1 MIGYCSVSPGNQ
13 GIWVSRTPSMLMKSR
28 LLQITWPKIE
38 RISCEMSH
46 LLPFHFAVKFH
57 LQYLQILSG
66 IRGLSRAPSP
76 AQTSGSAFGHRS
88 PFPRVPRI
96 RSRSLTAKVG
106 FPWVQSYL
114 GCFLSCWDLLSLVRC
129 HCAFLEA
136 PGILGHRPWVA
147 WKLWIFAVVDSCP
160 LPVKGFLICCV
171 WKPTRNCFC
180 LCSPMANGVDKK
192 QAVLN
197 RQCYPMGWFVLF
209 MILVMYIQHHSAIFS
224 YNNHNQESQ
233 RWTISASSLICSNVI
248 II

>member
-1 MIGYCSVSPGNQ
+1 MIGYCSLSPGNQ

-38 RISCEMSH
+38 RMSCEMSH
-46 LLPFHFAVKFH
+46 FLPFHLLCWSLLLFH
-57 LQYLQILSG
+57 LQILSG
-66 IRGLSRAPSP
+66 IQGLLRPHKPQVLLSGTGALSPGPQGSEAEVWQRRWVSHECRATI
-76 AQTSGSAFGHRS
+76 AGALEGEKTWMVITRLF
-88 PFPRVPRI
+88 FE
-96 RSRSLTAKVG
+96 
-106 FPWVQSYL
+106 
-114 GCFLSCWDLLSLVRC
+114 LLSLVRC

-180 LCSPMANGVDKK
+180 LCGPMANGVGKK

-197 RQCYPMGWFVLF
+197 GQYYPMGWFVLL
-209 MILVMYIQHHSAIFS
+209 MIMYIQLYSATT
-224 YNNHNQESQ
+224 
-233 RWTISASSLICSNVI
+233 TIIRNPRDGPLALVH
-248 II
+248 

>member
-1 MIGYCSVSPGNQ
+1 MTKDRENELWDESLAPIPLCCY
-13 GIWVSRTPSMLMKSR
+13 SML
-28 LLQITWPKIE
+28 
-38 RISCEMSH
+38 
-46 LLPFHFAVKFH
+46 FH
-57 LQYLQILSG
+57 LQILSG
-66 IRGLSRAPSP
+66 SVRDTRAPSP

-88 PFPRVPRI
+88 PFPRAPRI

-106 FPWVQSYL
+106 FPWVQSYHSWGSGRWKTWRVITRL
-114 GCFLSCWDLLSLVRC
+114 FFELLSLVRC

-180 LCSPMANGVDKK
+180 LCGPMANGVDKK

-197 RQCYPMGWFVLF
+197 GQYYPMGWFVLL
-209 MILVMYIQHHSAIFS
+209 MIMYIQHHSAIFS

-233 RWTISASSLICSNVI
+233 RWTISASSLMFQFYN
-248 II
+248 

>member
-1 MIGYCSVSPGNQ
+1 VRWVTCSHSTL
-13 GIWVSRTPSMLMKSR
+13 SLCYT
-28 LLQITWPKIE
+28 LL
-38 RISCEMSH
+38 
-46 LLPFHFAVKFH
+46 LFH
-57 LQYLQILSG
+57 LQILSG
-66 IRGLSRAPSP
+66 SVRDTRAPSP

-88 PFPRVPRI
+88 PFPRAPRI

-106 FPWVQSYL
+106 FPWVQSYHSWGSGRWKTWRVITRL
-114 GCFLSCWDLLSLVRC
+114 FFELLSLVRC

-180 LCSPMANGVDKK
+180 LCGPMANGVDKK

-197 RQCYPMGWFVLF
+197 GQYYPMGWFAL
-209 MILVMYIQHHSAIFS
+209 LMYIQLYSATT
-224 YNNHNQESQ
+224 
-233 RWTISASSLICSNVI
+233 TIIRNPRDGPLALVVPILELGDYHDYPNYS
-248 II
+248 